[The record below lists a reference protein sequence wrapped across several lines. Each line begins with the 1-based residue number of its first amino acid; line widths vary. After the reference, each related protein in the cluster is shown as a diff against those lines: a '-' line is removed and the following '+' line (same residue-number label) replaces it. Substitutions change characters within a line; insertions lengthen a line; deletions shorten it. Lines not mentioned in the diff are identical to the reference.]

1 MSITRRIFFSLPYT
15 TSRNGSE
22 IGLSDLQRGLAE
34 HLALKVKSMGYAVEA
49 FLPRGITISPA
60 AAKAWTYQAVEDLM
74 RRCIGAVFVGMPRW
88 IFKVP
93 EAEWRLATDT
103 RSSRPAWP
111 SPWACLDW

>member
-1 MSITRRIFFSLPYT
+1 MIFSEAWPSQRR
-15 TSRNGSE
+15 
-22 IGLSDLQRGLAE
+22 

-93 EAEWRLATDT
+93 EAEWRLATRQIGGGHRCTLRDLLFA
-103 RSSRPAWP
+103 RGSGFLGPP
-111 SPWACLDW
+111 